1 MPLSLLA
8 VGAGA
13 LDEATTTLI
22 TGAVESM
29 SATGIQVI
37 GIVVAGSIGVIVL
50 SAGVKYALK
59 KVKGVLSSAA

>member
-8 VGAGA
+8 ASASA
-13 LDEATTTLI
+13 LDEATVTLI
-22 TGAVESM
+22 TDAVGSM

-37 GIVVAGSIGVIVL
+37 GITVAGGIGVIVL

-59 KVKGVLSSAA
+59 KVKGILSCAA

>member
-8 VGAGA
+8 AGASA
-13 LDEATTTLI
+13 LDEATVKLVTD
-22 TGAVESM
+22 AVDSM

-37 GIVVAGSIGVIVL
+37 GIFVAGSIGVIVL